1 MALESLPVRPAPHP
15 YSHPLIDWGA
25 AIGGTVVAVAIGFA
39 LLVLGVAIGATAMN
53 PWQGVSE
60 QAPAWTIGG
69 GLWLIFSNLVAL
81 QVGAFVAVRAA
92 RWPDHHSGMLQG
104 LIVWA
109 LAFTLAAGVL
119 GFGVTGVLSG
129 ASGMTIEETAS
140 RAVDAA
146 QAATGEA
153 TGSTA
158 TLTPAETDAV
168 QDATALTAW
177 WAFAMMVLG
186 AVGAIAG
193 GKLGSE
199 HPDWHERERLP
210 RPVTMAD
217 KV

>member
-1 MALESLPVRPAPHP
+1 MALEPLAVRPAPHP
-15 YSHPLIDWGA
+15 YSHPLVDWGA
-25 AIGGTVVAVAIGFA
+25 AIAGTVVAVAIGFA

-53 PWQGVSE
+53 PWQGASE

-119 GFGVTGVLSG
+119 GFGVTGILSN

-153 TGSTA
+153 TGAAA

-193 GKLGSE
+193 GKLGSD